1 MAKNNELSS
10 VAYRRLIAAIDWV
23 EHLATLM
30 GGLSA
35 EDKVSAFGLPDHFTL
50 SSLSNSV

>member
-1 MAKNNELSS
+1 MRYEPFRLAKNNELST

-30 GGLSA
+30 GGL
-35 EDKVSAFGLPDHFTL
+35 EVDDKVPQL
-50 SSLSNSV
+50 